1 MASFDKVER
10 KKLPWWEPVFGAEEK
25 DLLEQ
30 VIDSTFLND
39 GRIVKRLETE
49 LADMLECAYVI
60 AVTSGTAAIYLSL
73 KALGIGINDE
83 VIVPDMTYIAT
94 ANAVSMTGA
103 RVKLVDVS
111 PESLC
116 IDVNR
121 IKEAVTSRTKAIIPV
136 HVSGRGANMKK
147 IMAIAEEKNLVIIE
161 DAAEALKSRH
171 EGKYLGTWGHT
182 GCFSLSPFKAITS
195 GQGGFIT
202 TNSDTLHQKLKKL
215 KNQGLLGTATGGADF
230 HEEIGFNFKYT
241 DLQAA
246 VSLGQLHDLE
256 RRLKRMRQIYE
267 LYHQRLK
274 GCQHVRLPA
283 CQAQEV
289 QLWTDMLVEDRKGL
303 VQFLGEQGIDCRP
316 FWYPIH
322 DEPPYQVDRAN
333 QHFPI
338 SSRIAYQ
345 ALWLPSAFTL
355 DDDDVNRVC
364 DAVYSFFSN

>member
-1 MASFDKVER
+1 MTSFDKPER
-10 KKLPWWEPVFGAEEK
+10 EKLPWWEPVFGAEEK

-73 KALGIGINDE
+73 KALGIGVNDE

-121 IKEAVTSRTKAIIPV
+121 IKEAVNSRTKAIIPV
-136 HVSGRGANMKK
+136 HVSGRGADMEK
-147 IMAIAEEKNLVIIE
+147 IMAIAEEKNLVVIE

-182 GCFSLSPFKAITS
+182 GCFSLTPFKAITS

-202 TNSDTLHQKLKKL
+202 TNSDTLHQKLRKL
-215 KNQGLLGTATGGADF
+215 KNQGLLGPATGGADF

-256 RRLKRMRQIYE
+256 RRLKRMQQIYD
-267 LYHQRLK
+267 LYHQQLK
-274 GCQHVRLPA
+274 DCPQVRLPA
-283 CQAQEV
+283 C
-289 QLWTDMLVEDRKGL
+289 
-303 VQFLGEQGIDCRP
+303 
-316 FWYPIH
+316 
-322 DEPPYQVDRAN
+322 
-333 QHFPI
+333 
-338 SSRIAYQ
+338 
-345 ALWLPSAFTL
+345 
-355 DDDDVNRVC
+355 
-364 DAVYSFFSN
+364 